1 MNQENHNEEINNTDY
16 KSIGQIISIIAS
28 LLLIY
33 FLFFFDTSVSAGSG
47 YRVNNLGL
55 MQDKQNFIIFS
66 SVVLLIGVFLYL
78 KDYSN
83 KNINFVEPV
92 INESQIASYEAEKDL
107 DSDAYKIFLVA
118 KYKVRK
124 NEVLGKYEFNNQLFD
139 NVDFALEHVHK
150 IEISEDKF
158 IIDSNVL
165 KKKEE
170 EEILSKMLHNDN
182 QYIEFLSKKGYKL
195 DERIIANGKIIWKFS
210 SVTGNGSFEFNNIED
225 LIKFLN
231 NFK

>member
-1 MNQENHNEEINNTDY
+1 
-16 KSIGQIISIIAS
+16 
-28 LLLIY
+28 
-33 FLFFFDTSVSAGSG
+33 
-47 YRVNNLGL
+47 

-66 SVVLLIGVFLYL
+66 SVLLLIGVFLYL

-83 KNINFVEPV
+83 KDVNFVETT
-92 INESQIASYEAEKDL
+92 IDESKIISFDAEKDL
-107 DSDAYKIFLVA
+107 NSDAYKIFLVA

-139 NVDFALEHVHK
+139 NVDYALEHVHK
-150 IEISEDKF
+150 IEISEDK
-158 IIDSNVL
+158 SVAENNLL
-165 KKKEE
+165 KKKFE

-195 DERIIANGKIIWKFS
+195 DERVISDGKVIWKFS
-210 SVTGNGSFEFNNIED
+210 SVAGNGSFEFNNIED
-225 LIKFLN
+225 LIGFSN

>member
-16 KSIGQIISIIAS
+16 KSIGQIISIISS

-107 DSDAYKIFLVA
+107 YSDA
-118 KYKVRK
+118 
-124 NEVLGKYEFNNQLFD
+124 
-139 NVDFALEHVHK
+139 
-150 IEISEDKF
+150 
-158 IIDSNVL
+158 
-165 KKKEE
+165 
-170 EEILSKMLHNDN
+170 
-182 QYIEFLSKKGYKL
+182 
-195 DERIIANGKIIWKFS
+195 
-210 SVTGNGSFEFNNIED
+210 
-225 LIKFLN
+225 
-231 NFK
+231 